1 MCTVFNVLM
10 MLQKKGE
17 TGVVDVGIISMLEWE
32 LESAG
37 MMFTEFLG
45 FV

>member
-1 MCTVFNVLM
+1 M
-10 MLQKKGE
+10 MLQKGE